1 MAITKTVCI
10 GHFRMG
16 TQDLYLGKQ
25 WTTL

>member
-1 MAITKTVCI
+1 
-10 GHFRMG
+10 MG